1 MNARTFLQSPF
12 RRLSLLVLLPAAAL
26 AQPAQKDGRAVLER
40 TSVTVV
46 EVPVNVIG
54 KDGKPVPNLK
64 ATDFEL
70 YDEGKLQP
78 IVGFDL
84 IDLNRT
90 AAAGQEAAEMPA
102 SARRLW
108 LLVFDLSNTSSSGLL
123 RARDGAKAFVTG
135 AMKPDDLA
143 AVGTLSV
150 DTGWKLLVNF
160 TRDRQQLAQAVETLG
175 MPGLAVPTGD
185 PLAFAFVELNSTGTA
200 AGAGTRDAALAE
212 TLRDL
217 QFMQKTQDDNFA
229 RGRIAKLVNSLAGI
243 GRILDSVRGRKHVL
257 FFSEGFETRLLSG
270 FAGTSSRSDSAPQ
283 PLGTTI
289 PDTTTSQGAAEASIT
304 GQVWKIDSDA
314 RFGSS
319 STRNRLTE
327 SLSWFKRSD
336 AVLDAI
342 DISGL
347 RTDADVSAGKRGSG
361 TDALFTMAAE
371 TDGDFVKNANQLGPE
386 IERVAEK
393 TSLVYLLAFQPKGLT
408 KPGTF
413 HALKVKVKASGAKV
427 LARSG
432 YFEPRPFRALS
443 PIEQLLASGD
453 LVTGGPKENAFPV
466 ALLTASFPVGGGLAQ
481 VPMVLEIP
489 GRPLLAGESAPKT
502 SLEIFSYATDAAG
515 TLADYTSQQ
524 VTLDL
529 ERARADLE
537 AGGLKFVGTFFLR
550 PGDYTVRTLVRRTST
565 GQQSVATSRL
575 RVAAVPGDAAVV
587 LPPFFEE
594 SDSTRRWIRIQAPPR
609 KDASARN
616 ATYPFSIEG
625 RTFVPAALPAL
636 PANSTTSVA
645 VYAFNFG
652 ESNPDALQVLPQ
664 VLGPAGLP
672 VRALV
677 KMEKRPEEGPSGA
690 RKLSLSLKSEGLVP
704 GNYTLRVRISD
715 RVSRRTAESSTPFEV
730 R

>member
-1 MNARTFLQSPF
+1 MN
-12 RRLSLLVLLPAAAL
+12 RRLPFFLVLASLASAAV
-26 AQPAQKDGRAVLER
+26 AQKDSGRVVQER
-40 TSVTVV
+40 ASVTVV
-46 EVPVNVIG
+46 EVPVNVVG

-90 AAAGQEAAEMPA
+90 PAAGQEAVEMPA

-108 LLVFDLSNTSSSGLL
+108 LLVFDLSYTSSSGLL

-135 AMKPDDLA
+135 AMKSDDLA

-160 TRDRQQLAQAVETLG
+160 TRDRQQLAQAIETLG

-185 PLAFAFVELNSTGTA
+185 PLAFAFAQLNSTGT
-200 AGAGTRDAALAE
+200 GGDSGNQREAALAE

-217 QFMQKTQDDNFA
+217 QRMQRTQDDNFA

-672 VRALV
+672 VRAQV

>member
-26 AQPAQKDGRAVLER
+26 AQPAQKDGRAVQER

-229 RGRIAKLVNSLAGI
+229 RGRISKLVTSLAGI

-672 VRALV
+672 VRAQV

>member
-1 MNARTFLQSPF
+1 
-12 RRLSLLVLLPAAAL
+12 
-26 AQPAQKDGRAVLER
+26 
-40 TSVTVV
+40 
-46 EVPVNVIG
+46 
-54 KDGKPVPNLK
+54 
-64 ATDFEL
+64 
-70 YDEGKLQP
+70 
-78 IVGFDL
+78 
-84 IDLNRT
+84 
-90 AAAGQEAAEMPA
+90 
-102 SARRLW
+102 
-108 LLVFDLSNTSSSGLL
+108 
-123 RARDGAKAFVTG
+123 
-135 AMKPDDLA
+135 
-143 AVGTLSV
+143 
-150 DTGWKLLVNF
+150 
-160 TRDRQQLAQAVETLG
+160 
-175 MPGLAVPTGD
+175 
-185 PLAFAFVELNSTGTA
+185 
-200 AGAGTRDAALAE
+200 
-212 TLRDL
+212 
-217 QFMQKTQDDNFA
+217 
-229 RGRIAKLVNSLAGI
+229 
-243 GRILDSVRGRKHVL
+243 VL

-672 VRALV
+672 VRAQV

>member
-12 RRLSLLVLLPAAAL
+12 RCLLLSVLLPSVVL
-26 AQPAQKDGRAVLER
+26 AQKDGRVVQER

-46 EVPVNVIG
+46 EVPVNVVG

-64 ATDFEL
+64 AADFEL

-90 AAAGQEAAEMPA
+90 VVAGQEAVEMPA

-108 LLVFDLSNTSSSGLL
+108 LIVFDLSNTSSSGLL

-185 PLAFAFVELNSTGTA
+185 PLAFAFVQINSTGTA
-200 AGAGTRDAALAE
+200 SGAGKQQEAALAE
-212 TLRDL
+212 NLRDL
-217 QFMQKTQDDNFA
+217 QMMQKQQDDNFA
-229 RGRIAKLVNSLAGI
+229 RGRVAKLVNSLAGI

-270 FAGTSSRSDSAPQ
+270 FAGAARSDSGAQTP
-283 PLGTTI
+283 GTTSL
-289 PDTTTSQGAAEASIT
+289 DTTTSQGAAEASIS

-327 SLSWFKRSD
+327 ALSWFKRSD

-347 RTDADVSAGKRGSG
+347 RTEGDVTAGKRGSG
-361 TDALFTMAAE
+361 TDALFTMAAD
-371 TDGDFVKNANQLGPE
+371 TDGDFVRNANQLGPE

-432 YFEPRPFRALS
+432 YFEPRPFKTLS

-453 LVTGGPKENAFPV
+453 LVTGGPKENAFPI

-489 GRPLLAGESAPKT
+489 GRPLLAGESGPKT
-502 SLEIFSYATDAAG
+502 GLDIFSYATDASG

-524 VTLDL
+524 ITLDL

-609 KDASARN
+609 ADASARN

-625 RTFVPAALPAL
+625 RTFVPAALATV

-645 VYAFNFG
+645 VFAFNFG

-672 VRALV
+672 VRAQV
-677 KMEKRPEEGPSGA
+677 KMEKRPEEGPSGS

-704 GNYTLRVRISD
+704 GSYTLRVRVSD